1 MPKWMSAKLEPYEAS
16 IFDVIGQLVRQQEG
30 VVNLGQGFPDFDGP
44 DLIKEAAC
52 QAIRD
57 GHNQYAPMPGVPPL
71 AKALHGKYLETTGID
86 FDPAREITILAG
98 ATEAMYAAITSI
110 CERGDEFIVFAPIYD
125 TYVPIIEMNGGR
137 AIEIPLEPPSFR
149 FDPDRLRA
157 AFSSKTKGIIINTP
171 HNPTGTVFNRSEL
184 ELIRDLCVA
193 NDTIAFTD
201 EVYEYLV
208 YDNHE
213 HISMVSLDGMRE
225 RTVTVSS
232 TGKSFSMTG
241 WKIGWVVAPP
251 EATEAVRRLHQYIA
265 FCIATPLQYGM
276 AAGITHQAVLTAEL
290 REDLTAKRD
299 WICQGLANL
308 GFGITKPEGTY
319 FVLAD
324 ISPLTT
330 SQDTEYVLE
339 LIRRE
344 EVRVAT
350 IPNSVFYMD
359 QSVAPKNYL
368 RFCFAKKTKTLELGL
383 SQLAGIR
390 G

>member
-225 RTVTVSS
+225 RTVTISS